1 MSVRTEFF
9 FAKPKKM
16 NETLQKK
23 MKKKKSRKELMIF
36 FSQFFGFFFFA
47 LLFFRFFLITE
58 FFFDYKFLQHIF
70 LNFQSFY
77 SFCERSEQPPE
88 TSLYRCRRDH
98 LSNYNNNP

>member
-1 MSVRTEFF
+1 MNEKKIANKINDFF
-9 FAKPKKM
+9 FA
-16 NETLQKK
+16 
-23 MKKKKSRKELMIF
+23 I
-36 FSQFFGFFFFA
+36 FFGFFFFA
-47 LLFFRFFLITE
+47 LLFFRFFFIKE

-70 LNFQSFY
+70 IDFLSFY

>member
-1 MSVRTEFF
+1 M
-9 FAKPKKM
+9 K
-16 NETLQKK
+16 LC
-23 MKKKKSRKELMIF
+23 KKKGKKKIAKKINDF
-36 FSQFFGFFFFA
+36 FSQFFWFFFFA

-98 LSNYNNNP
+98 LSN